1 MARQRVG
8 MQAGRED
15 AFVPG
20 GLLTRRRMAEAGD
33 ALIDRRRL
41 LAKDLFHNNLN
52 SCAPDPGTDRGPM
65 SSSYSLTGP
74 KILATI
80 AVAVLAF
87 LRWDAGAAFFLALLT
102 ASVTGLVDR
111 RVSAVLGLLCLAS
124 CPLLLIADREAWL
137 QRSSLV
143 DYYAANAGLYDP
155 SAAAEQTAVWA
166 YYFLCIGVVAQIV
179 RYTVMRK
186 RHDSEKDKIS

>member
-1 MARQRVG
+1 MARQRVE

-20 GLLTRRRMAEAGD
+20 DSLTHRRMAEVGD
-33 ALIDRRRL
+33 ALIDRRSL
-41 LAKDLFHNNLN
+41 LA
-52 SCAPDPGTDRGPM
+52 
-65 SSSYSLTGP
+65 

-111 RVSAVLGLLCLAS
+111 RVSVVLGLLCLAS